1 MRRSKGAV
9 PYRPWLVEEMRK
21 DRKLAGAYLD
31 AAMED
36 DDPRVVLSALRTV
49 SEAQGMAKIAE
60 AAGIA
65 RRVFTVPCRPKAIPG
80 SQPCS
85 RFSRRRGTDWPSKSE
100 HGRPRRNAFA

>member
-1 MRRSKGAV
+1 MRRPKGAV

-21 DRKLAGAYLD
+21 DRRLAGAYLD

-65 RRVFTVPCRPKAIPG
+65 RESLYRALSPKGNPRLSTLFAILKAAG
-80 SQPCS
+80 YRLALEERTRQ
-85 RFSRRRGTDWPSKSE
+85 G
-100 HGRPRRNAFA
+100 A